1 MLEQLRSVNW
11 ERRLLQ
17 HCKVPSVAVVSCNN
31 YSRETKA
38 SGTITA
44 TDCSAYSDIGTVAD
58 RSGGK
63 MAASSSAVR
72 YRNVAHQGVTNVLA
86 DILSQNPNPFSLAET
101 LELPRPGTNLL
112 HSIELKIDNSVF
124 KDIKKLGKLQD
135 TDPRLGA

>member
-1 MLEQLRSVNW
+1 M
-11 ERRLLQ
+11 
-17 HCKVPSVAVVSCNN
+17 
-31 YSRETKA
+31 
-38 SGTITA
+38 
-44 TDCSAYSDIGTVAD
+44 
-58 RSGGK
+58 
-63 MAASSSAVR
+63 
-72 YRNVAHQGVTNVLA
+72 LA